1 MFSQKKGA
9 WGNVPSIILT
19 HDYTGLTQYLRGNF
33 PGIAKSPP
41 HLQVANL
48 QVGKNTKY
56 FTKSSHRPKRKKRPM
71 GIKI

>member
-33 PGIAKSPP
+33 PGIAKSFRPIYRFP
-41 HLQVANL
+41 IYRW
-48 QVGKNTKY
+48 GKIKNRATAKG
-56 FTKSSHRPKRKKRPM
+56 KKRPM